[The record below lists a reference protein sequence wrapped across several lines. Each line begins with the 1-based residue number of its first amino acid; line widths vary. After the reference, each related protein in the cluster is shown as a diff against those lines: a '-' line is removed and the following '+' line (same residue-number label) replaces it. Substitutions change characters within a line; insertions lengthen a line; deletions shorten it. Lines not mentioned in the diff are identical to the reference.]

1 MGEWDGDGAGS
12 ARLNKIV
19 FTADG
24 NVELHYNNGRVL
36 TGPAVVDGS
45 SMTLHVQGGPISYE
59 QWSIEKFDAGY
70 GYTFESLLL
79 DGVSYVR
86 QISGG

>member
-24 NVELHYNNGRVL
+24 DVALHYNSGQVL
-36 TGPAVVDGS
+36 SGPAVAEGS
-45 SMTLHVQGGPISYE
+45 SLTLYVPGGPISYAR
-59 QWSIEKFDAGY
+59 WSIEEFDAGY
-70 GYTFESLLL
+70 GYTFENLLL

>member
-24 NVELHYNNGRVL
+24 DVALHYN
-36 TGPAVVDGS
+36 
-45 SMTLHVQGGPISYE
+45 
-59 QWSIEKFDAGY
+59 
-70 GYTFESLLL
+70 
-79 DGVSYVR
+79 
-86 QISGG
+86 SGQYSADRRSPKDRP